1 MRDIKSTILLLIIIG
16 LAAYNIFF
24 TKQLRTDIDGYN
36 SKIDS
41 IQTEVDSVVLVN
53 KELDR
58 HIDKLHQEV
67 LVVDKNIVNVQNK
80 ITTIKETTNE
90 KVNNVDD
97 YAIHDLYQFF
107 SNRYENGLDSSAKST
122 GGKTRN

>member
-16 LAAYNIFF
+16 LAGYNIFF

-67 LVVDKNIVNVQNK
+67 LIVDKNVTSVQNK
-80 ITTIKETTNE
+80 ITTIKEKTNE
-90 KVNNVDD
+90 KVNNVDN

-107 SNRYENGLDSSAKST
+107 SNRYENGLDSSVKSS
-122 GGKTRN
+122 GSKTSN

>member
-1 MRDIKSTILLLIIIG
+1 MRDIKSTILLLVIIG
-16 LAAYNIFF
+16 LAGYNIFF

-58 HIDKLHQEV
+58 HINKLHQEV
-67 LVVDKNIVNVQNK
+67 VVIDKNIAVVTKK
-80 ITTIKETTNE
+80 ITTIKEETNE
-90 KVNNVDD
+90 KVNNVDN

-107 SNRYENGLDSSAKST
+107 SNRYENGLDSSAKSS
-122 GGKTRN
+122 GGKASN

>member
-16 LAAYNIFF
+16 LAGYNIFF

-67 LVVDKNIVNVQNK
+67 LIVDKNVTSVQNK
-80 ITTIKETTNE
+80 ITTIKEKTNE
-90 KVNNVDD
+90 KVNNVDN

-107 SNRYENGLDSSAKST
+107 SNRYENGLDSSVKSS
-122 GGKTRN
+122 GSKASN